1 MSQNNRITLEPS
13 FHAGEYLLDGE
24 AVCGY
29 SPLDQYQGNAQ
40 FILKAGPLDQELEVH
55 HIAYSVTDYLSGAIH
70 YAQSEDLAR
79 ELAWKIAKAY
89 LGQVIPA

>member
-1 MSQNNRITLEPS
+1 MTQNNRITLKPF

-29 SPLDQYQGNAQ
+29 SPLDKYDGKVQ
-40 FILKAGPLDQELEVH
+40 FSFKAGSLDQDFQTYFV
-55 HIAYSVTDYLSGAIH
+55 AYEITDYLSGAIH
-70 YAQSEDLAR
+70 YAQHEDLAK

-89 LGQVIPA
+89 LA